1 MVKFSPED
9 AARRYIRLS
18 DGDIARDGHLEAL
31 GDDETEPSQAAQ
43 AFARQ
48 YEDQASPEDFA
59 RYLEVL
65 DHLLKE
71 GGNSDSGNPR

>member
-9 AARRYIRLS
+9 AARRYIRLY

-31 GDDETEPSQAAQ
+31 WDDETEPSQAAQ

-48 YEDQASPEDFA
+48 YEDQASPEHFA

-65 DHLLKE
+65 DQLLKE
-71 GGNSDSGNPR
+71 GRNSDSGNPR

>member
-1 MVKFSPED
+1 MVILSPED
-9 AARRYIRLS
+9 AARRYLTLY

-31 GDDETEPSQAAQ
+31 GDHETEPSRTAEE
-43 AFARQ
+43 FARQ

-65 DHLLKE
+65 DQLLKE
-71 GGNSDSGNPR
+71 GGNSASGNPQ

>member
-1 MVKFSPED
+1 MVILSPED
-9 AARRYIRLS
+9 AARRYLTLY

-31 GDDETEPSQAAQ
+31 GDNETEPSRAAQ
-43 AFARQ
+43 KFARE

-65 DHLLKE
+65 DQLLKE
-71 GGNSDSGNPR
+71 GGNSASGNPQ

>member
-1 MVKFSPED
+1 MVKFLPED
-9 AARRYIRLS
+9 AARRYIRLY

-31 GDDETEPSQAAQ
+31 GDDETEPSQTAQ
-43 AFARQ
+43 EFARQ
-48 YEDQASPEDFA
+48 YEDQASPDDFA

-65 DHLLKE
+65 DQFLKE